1 MEVRELAEKFMDGIL
16 YDGDFINRWHPFDK
30 KIHYADWNNKFEPLL
45 EELTAELGW
54 DFFDEE
60 FIEMFSCGD
69 YDEMMEAIE
78 IHPCLKPLY
87 NLLNEYHDWL
97 SENVD

>member
-1 MEVRELAEKFMDGIL
+1 MTIRELAEKFMDEIL
-16 YDGDFINRWHPFDK
+16 YDGDFINRWEPFDRNK
-30 KIHYADWNNKFEPLL
+30 HYADWFNKFEPLL

-54 DFFDEE
+54 DFFDDE

-78 IHPCLKPLY
+78 VNPCLKQLY
-87 NLLNEYHDWL
+87 NILDEYHNWL